1 MSRSNVSNVHD
12 NKKNQMYNEWFLR
25 IEYQKIRY
33 IMIYSHH
40 TMNIIFKQLRR
51 VQFVINQYLEGL
63 VGSSP
68 VLS

>member
-40 TMNIIFKQLRR
+40 TMNIIFKQLR
-51 VQFVINQYLEGL
+51 IW
-63 VGSSP
+63 
-68 VLS
+68 